1 MSGSDG
7 ERQTAWGTKECRDVR
22 VGDVEARQV
31 VSGVAEEVKQ
41 SVARR
46 RDHFWDRL
54 VTPGLWYDQTAEK
67 EEEEAFSPSLILF
80 GDSH

>member
-1 MSGSDG
+1 MSGSGRHWDR
-7 ERQTAWGTKECRDVR
+7 ERQTTSGTKECRDVR

-46 RDHFWDRL
+46 RDHFWDCL
-54 VTPGLWYDQTAEK
+54 VTPGLWYDQTAVR
-67 EEEEAFSPSLILF
+67 EEEKAFSPSFCL
-80 GDSH
+80 